1 MGLQEQQNFLARLFT
16 DQEYRSG
23 FAADPARVGG
33 EAGLST
39 DEIEQMSSVSG
50 KEIDVF
56 SESLFWKRV
65 NEVQKLLPLTVR
77 FLQNDFQTQFRNFC
91 SALEAGGGDKHST
104 DAIEFTEYLAGN
116 AGIPAA
122 TREAAR
128 FEGKKLEFFRGRR
141 RLLLVTARYRTG
153 EGLPR
158 RERAFGVWLNV
169 RGRVRRF
176 GG

>member
-1 MGLQEQQNFLARLFT
+1 MSLQEQQNFLARLFT
-16 DQEYRSG
+16 DQEYRSS
-23 FAADPARVGG
+23 FVANPVRVGR
-33 EAGLST
+33 EAGLSP

-65 NEVQKLLPLTVR
+65 NEVEKLLPLTVR

-91 SALEAGGGDKHST
+91 SALKAGTADKHRT

-116 AGIPAA
+116 AEISVA

-128 FEGKKLEFFRGRR
+128 FEGRKLEFFLGRR
-141 RLLLVTARYRTG
+141 RSLLFTARYRTG
-153 EGLPR
+153 EGLPI
-158 RERAFGVWLNV
+158 RERAFGVWLNI